1 MSVSTYLSEGEPMKI
16 QGDLITVAFPKSCSL
31 HKESLDRKENKAI
44 VEKAVSELCNTDLRV
59 KFILTAEMKQSVD
72 VRSNP
77 FIKSALEMFGGRV
90 VKEG

>member
-1 MSVSTYLSEGEPMKI
+1 MQVSSSLKLLQIRHERTLSF
-16 QGDLITVAFPKSCSL
+16 T
-31 HKESLDRKENKAI
+31 LDRKENKAI